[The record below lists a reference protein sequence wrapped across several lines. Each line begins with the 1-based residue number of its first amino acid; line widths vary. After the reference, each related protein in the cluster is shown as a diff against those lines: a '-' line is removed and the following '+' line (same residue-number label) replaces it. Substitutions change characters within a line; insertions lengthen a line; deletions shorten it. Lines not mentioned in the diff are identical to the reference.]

1 MQFSHHLFFCGCCT
15 WRHFYADLGFD
26 FSEIV
31 SMLMLYFKDCVRW
44 HFQNCNFSQALLNCC
59 TFCAFSNLVKTS
71 RHFCKGKDI
80 TTKNWIYSTFVITSL
95 VQTMKVDLHTTWFWC
110 FEPKLIKFSISSL
123 KIQTLSLK
131 HHERNHSRFI

>member
-1 MQFSHHLFFCGCCT
+1 MQFSHHLFFGDV
-15 WRHFYADLGFD
+15 ALDDISMLILD

-44 HFQNCNFSQALLNCC
+44 HFQNCNLSQALLNCC

-71 RHFCKGKDI
+71 GHFCQDKDI

-95 VQTMKVDLHTTWFWC
+95 VQTMKVDLLTAWFWC

-123 KIQTLSLK
+123 KIQTLPLK